1 MSQKPHDDES
11 VSAGLEYF
19 AERLNLV
26 FSYFFCTLEF
36 SKDEDF
42 TGEPG
47 KSDRTWALQ
56 TIQNACLH
64 TTLIALRDVDDFL
77 TPRTR
82 RSKEDDLKASDF
94 GFPRSASFLAKSER
108 TAINK
113 NIAHSTLPGVHAVGF
128 RWDVFEIATKGIRQA
143 MQFFEWA
150 EQHFGL
156 EHFLTWSAA
165 LVCRRK
171 TQAIYDYIAKE
182 VEKHRTK
189 RDGTGN
195 A

>member
-1 MSQKPHDDES
+1 MSQRPHSDEF
-11 VSAGLEYF
+11 VSARLEYF

-36 SKDEDF
+36 SEDEDF
-42 TGEPG
+42 TDNPG

-64 TTLIALRDVDDFL
+64 TTLIALRDLDDFL
-77 TPRTR
+77 TPRTAH
-82 RSKEDDLKASDF
+82 SKPDDLKASDL
-94 GFPRSASFLAKSER
+94 GFPQTGSFLAKLER
-108 TAINK
+108 DDINK
-113 NIAHSTLPGVHAVGF
+113 RIAHSTSLGVQSVGF

-143 MQFFEWA
+143 IQFLEWA

-171 TQAIYDYIAKE
+171 TQAIYNYIAKE
-182 VEKHRTK
+182 VEKHRAK
-189 RDGTGN
+189 
-195 A
+195 

>member
-1 MSQKPHDDES
+1 MPNDET
-11 VSAGLEYF
+11 VSAQLEYF

-36 SKDEDF
+36 REDEDF
-42 TGEPG
+42 AGEPG

-64 TTLIALRDVDDFL
+64 TTLIALRDLDDFL
-77 TPRTR
+77 SPRSP
-82 RSKEDDLKASDF
+82 RSKPDDLKASDF
-94 GFPRSASFLAKSER
+94 GFPHSASFLAESER

-113 NIAHSTLPGVHAVGF
+113 NIAHSTLPGVRTVGF
-128 RWDVFEIATKGIRQA
+128 RWDVFELATKGIRQA
-143 MQFFEWA
+143 MLFLEWA
-150 EQHFGL
+150 EKHFGMD
-156 EHFLTWSAA
+156 HFLTKSAA

-182 VEKHRTK
+182 VEKHRAK
-189 RDGTGN
+189 APETGN
-195 A
+195 T